1 MDTNAKPAL
10 QSKGVW
16 GGLLALVVSAAPSYG
31 PPLLGLVG
39 VRDPQ
44 AQAAIVQAIVGIG
57 GSIAG
62 LLAIYGR
69 ATATTPLR

>member
-1 MDTNAKPAL
+1 METKPVL
-10 QSKGVW
+10 QSKGIW
-16 GGLLALVVSAAPSYG
+16 GGLLALAVSAAPTYG
-31 PPLLGLVG
+31 PMVLSLFG
-39 VRDPQ
+39 VKDPA

-69 ATATTPLR
+69 GVAKTALR